1 MQKVTDIEDIRVKL
15 TNDVQCASFETQIWL
30 HLDRKFEKEKAFEES
45 RSDTFTHTPLQERT
59 VSHCKPRPFRDGPSK
74 VSGCLGV
81 QEESFQHHPEES
93 AEQKEMQHDGYG
105 GACMLYN
112 NNKLKAQCIRIRFH
126 ENRISETFLLGYR

>member
-1 MQKVTDIEDIRVKL
+1 MYSAQVLKLKLCCTWIINLKKKKLLRDLGLTLLHTHVTLLE
-15 TNDVQCASFETQIWL
+15 
-30 HLDRKFEKEKAFEES
+30 
-45 RSDTFTHTPLQERT
+45 PT

-93 AEQKEMQHDGYG
+93 AEQKEMQHDGHG

-112 NNKLKAQCIRIRFH
+112 NKKLKAQFFFMKT
-126 ENRISETFLLGYR
+126 E